1 MSSRNRRKVL
11 HGEITITNARARPM
25 AVLKAVDAGAGLRV
39 IR

>member
-11 HGEITITNARARPM
+11 RAAITITNAKARPM
-25 AVLKAVDAGAGLRV
+25 AVLKEGDAGAGLRA